1 MVGTCSPFVFFLNR
15 WVAELNNTIVRFTI
29 HPITVFVEA
38 NDTLSSMHS
47 MATTSS
53 TQGKND
59 QQKDC
64 MATDDEEYRSYV
76 EGQRR
81 LLEMDDIVEDEDEN
95 SMGSNQKQ
103 NPLHEVDEIIILD

>member
-1 MVGTCSPFVFFLNR
+1 MVCSCSPLVSSLCS
-15 WVAELNNTIVRFTI
+15 WVTERNNTIVHFTI
-29 HPITVFVEA
+29 HLTTAFVEA

-53 TQGKND
+53 TQERND
-59 QQKDC
+59 QQKDY
-64 MATDDEEYRSYV
+64 MATNDEEYRSYV

-95 SMGSNQKQ
+95 SISSNQKL
-103 NPLHEVDEIIILD
+103 LHEVDEIIILD